1 MHRLF
6 EMGWDCRG
14 FVVALLAGCTLLF
27 PSIVEAQALRFQP
40 QGVVAAG
47 QGNAFSAQADDPSA
61 IHYNPA
67 ALSQVKGVQGL
78 FGTALL
84 GGSIQARSV
93 SGAETHGDLA
103 GVIAF
108 PPPGHSYVSA
118 NLEALGLP
126 RLSAVTVGLGLNSPF
141 GLLTRYPADGPFN
154 TAATS
159 AALPLLAI
167 KPTIAYQVTNYLA
180 VGVSADIYTFAPFLG
195 QGHAEQKLVGAGVF
209 GIPAGASV
217 EVNGKGASA
226 GATISILMTP
236 LRNED
241 GKPRISIGVIY
252 RTQVVLPLSG
262 VLLVGGTK
270 VADASTNLVLPQIV
284 TGAVA
289 VWPVRTSEREWKIE
303 VDAEF
308 VGWGSFRNLDV
319 RLSNGAMIPQPAEW
333 KNVPVVAVGTEY
345 KWLEPSWLPH
355 WDVAVRSGYT
365 RTENPVPA
373 ATFNPATLSLSAHT
387 LSVGTGFLCKGPGRF
402 LGLIPCGGDSALWP
416 KAIGFDAAY
425 QEWFYDSF
433 RVAGNV
439 NPTVNGSY
447 DASIHLGTFSFRFL
461 F

>member
-1 MHRLF
+1 M
-6 EMGWDCRG
+6 
-14 FVVALLAGCTLLF
+14 
-27 PSIVEAQALRFQP
+27 
-40 QGVVAAG
+40 
-47 QGNAFSAQADDPSA
+47 
-61 IHYNPA
+61 
-67 ALSQVKGVQGL
+67 
-78 FGTALL
+78 
-84 GGSIQARSV
+84 
-93 SGAETHGDLA
+93 ETHGDF
-103 GVIAF
+103 GGTIAF

-141 GLLTRYPADGPFN
+141 GLLTRYPSDGPFN

-167 KPTIAYQVTNYLA
+167 KPTIAYQVTDYVS

-195 QGHAEQKLVGAGVF
+195 QGHAEQKSVGAGAF
-209 GIPAGASV
+209 GIPEGASV
-217 EVNGKGASA
+217 ELNGKAPGA
-226 GATISILMTP
+226 GATVSLLVTP

-241 GKPRISIGVIY
+241 GKPRVSIGLIY

-262 VLLVGGTK
+262 VLLVGGAK

-289 VWPVRTSEREWKIE
+289 VWPVRTPEREWKIE

-319 RLSNGAMIPQPAEW
+319 RLSNGANIPQPAEW

-345 KWLEPSWLPH
+345 KWLDPSWLPN
-355 WDVAVRSGYT
+355 WEVAVRSGYT

-373 ATFNPATLSLSAHT
+373 MTFNPATISLSAHT
-387 LSVGTGFLCKGPGRF
+387 LSVGAGFLCKGPGKF
-402 LGLIPCGGDSALWP
+402 VGLIPCSDESALWP
-416 KAIGFDAAY
+416 KAIGLDVAY

-433 RVAGNV
+433 KVTGNL

-447 DASIHLGTFSFRFL
+447 DASIHLGTFSIRYL

>member
-1 MHRLF
+1 MALDRTTFVTSLIGGLVLF
-6 EMGWDCRG
+6 L
-14 FVVALLAGCTLLF
+14 V
-27 PSIVEAQALRFQP
+27 PSGVEAQALRFQP

-84 GGSIQARSV
+84 GGSIQARSA
-93 SGAETHGDLA
+93 SGAETHGDFA

-118 NLEALGLP
+118 NLAALGLP
-126 RLSAVTVGLGLNSPF
+126 GLSAVTVGLGVNSPF

-167 KPTIAYQVTNYLA
+167 KPTIAYQLA
-180 VGVSADIYTFAPFLG
+180 DFLSVGVSADIYTFAPFLG
-195 QGHAEQKLVGAGVF
+195 QGHAEQKLVGAGVL

-217 EVNGKGASA
+217 ELNGKGTSA
-226 GATISILMTP
+226 GATVSILVTP
-236 LRNED
+236 LRNDD
-241 GKPRISIGVIY
+241 GKPRVSLGVIY

-262 VLLVGGTK
+262 ALLIGGTK

-289 VWPVRTSEREWKIE
+289 VWPVRNSEHEWKVE

-308 VGWGSFRNLDV
+308 VGWGSYRNLDV
-319 RLSNGAMIPQPAEW
+319 QLSNGTMIPQPAGW

-345 KWLEPSWLPH
+345 KWLDPSWLPH

-373 ATFNPATLSLSAHT
+373 ATFNPATISLSAHT
-387 LSVGTGFLCKGPGRF
+387 LSVGVGFLCKGPGRF
-402 LGLIPCGGDSALWP
+402 LGLMPCGSDSTLLP

-433 RVAGNV
+433 SVAGNV